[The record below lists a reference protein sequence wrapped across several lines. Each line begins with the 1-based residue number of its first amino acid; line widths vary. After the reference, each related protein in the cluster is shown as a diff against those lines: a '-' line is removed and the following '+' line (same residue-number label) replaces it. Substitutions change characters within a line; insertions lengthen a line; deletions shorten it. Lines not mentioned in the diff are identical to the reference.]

1 MQTIEEI
8 DKQIAL
14 LTKAKE
20 DALLNLKKK
29 QAFITRG
36 EVEELIKN
44 LKEELLSNIKEELIK
59 KLKKEL
65 TTTKEANNDNGSSKL
80 TFSSF
85 DNTYTIATNKFDV
98 QNPNK

>member
-1 MQTIEEI
+1 MQTVEEI
-8 DKQIAL
+8 DKQIAS
-14 LTKAKE
+14 LTKLKDE
-20 DALLNLKKK
+20 VLLNLKKK

-44 LKEELLSNIKEELIK
+44 LKEELAVTYSKGVK
-59 KLKKEL
+59 
-65 TTTKEANNDNGSSKL
+65 NDNGSSKL

-98 QNPNK
+98 QNPTK